1 MELQRFPVFTA
12 FFVSYL
18 CHYYYYHY
26 LLLLILLLLVVVVV
40 VVVVIVV
47 SVLLLFL
54 LLLFCFLSLHA
65 TKYQNNFVTLNKE
78 FAYRNIPCSFFE

>member
-26 LLLLILLLLVVVVV
+26 LLLLILLLLV

>member
-26 LLLLILLLLVVVVV
+26 LLLLILLLVVV

>member
-26 LLLLILLLLVVVVV
+26 LLLLILLLVV

>member
-26 LLLLILLLLVVVVV
+26 LLLLILLLLVV

>member
-26 LLLLILLLLVVVVV
+26 LLLLILLLV

>member
-26 LLLLILLLLVVVVV
+26 LLLLILLVVVV

>member
-26 LLLLILLLLVVVVV
+26 LLLLILLVVV

>member
-26 LLLLILLLLVVVVV
+26 LLLLILLVVV

-54 LLLFCFLSLHA
+54 LLLVCFLSLHA